1 MRPRRPWRR
10 KAMIEKM
17 MRYSFALL
25 SGEADKFLKDLEEL
39 GVVDITRSE
48 KPVDDASTKLSNEVE
63 TCRKAIS
70 YLESLNPAE
79 EADNGKFTLSPDGNI
94 SDPLALFQ
102 EILPKERLL
111 KTEIEELQN
120 NLDEARVWGNFDK
133 GKIQDLEKLGLKLR
147 FYKLPKKS
155 YDPSW
160 ASEYAIQEIAD
171 DGRHVWFV
179 TVSDDP
185 EYSFPAEEIPAPE
198 KDPSTLEGI
207 LADKEGNLIACKGLM
222 YSLKDYIP
230 QIKERSDKAMSKLQR
245 YLADAGAGKAAENH
259 ITTFEGFAPVEE
271 DKRLC
276 EAFDAME
283 GVIYLKEVAVKEDNP
298 PIKLKG
304 NWFTRMFTVL
314 TDMYGRPEYNE
325 FDPTPYLSIFFLLFF
340 AMCMGDAGYGLAL
353 IVIGL
358 LLRRSNGLK
367 DIAPLVMTLGAGTFV
382 IGIVMHTFFGYDI
395 STASWVPSWLKKCM
409 VTGNIA
415 GFDANMVLSV
425 LIGILHLSL
434 AFILKAIYATKK
446 HGFLNSLGT
455 WGWTLLI
462 VGGVIV
468 GGISLTGVLSS
479 TITKWIIIAIGII
492 SAIGIFLLSDIH
504 RNPLKN
510 IAPGLWETYNT
521 ATGLLGDVLSY
532 LRLYA
537 LGLAGG
543 MLGKAFND
551 IAAMTV
557 GDGGIGFGWIAFA
570 LIFLVGHALNLAM
583 CCLGAFVHPLRLN
596 FLEFFKNSGY
606 EGKGRVYRPIT
617 NKQNL

>member
-1 MRPRRPWRR
+1 
-10 KAMIEKM
+10 MIDKM
-17 MRYSFALL
+17 TKYSFVLL
-25 SGEADKFLKDLEEL
+25 SGDAPGFLEDLGKL

-48 KPVDDASTKLSNEVE
+48 KPVDEVSTRLSSEVE
-63 TCRKAIS
+63 ACRKAIS
-70 YLESLNPAE
+70 HLKAIEPTTDPGS
-79 EADNGKFTLSPDGNI
+79 GKFTVSPDGEI
-94 SDPLALFQ
+94 KDPLAMFQ
-102 EILPKERLL
+102 EIAPREKQLKAEVEAAHKEL
-111 KTEIEELQN
+111 E
-120 NLDEARVWGNFDK
+120 EARIWGNFDREVLD
-133 GKIQDLEKLGLKLR
+133 DLDREGLKIR
-147 FYKLPKKS
+147 FYRMSKKS
-155 YDPSW
+155 FDPSW

-171 DGRHVWFV
+171 TGKQVWFV

-185 EYSFPAEEIPAPE
+185 DYSFPAEEIPVPRNDFSSAE
-198 KDPSTLEGI
+198 SL
-207 LADKEGNLIACKGLM
+207 LSDKEGELIACRGILS
-222 YSLKDYIP
+222 SLTDYIP
-230 QIKERSDKAMSKLQR
+230 AIQEREDNAMARLQR
-245 YLADAGAGKAAENH
+245 HLADVGSQKAAEGH
-259 ITTFEGFAPVEE
+259 ITTFEGFAPVEDE
-271 DKRLC
+271 KRLT

-283 GVIYLKEVAVKEDNP
+283 GVYYLKEEAVKGDNP

-304 NWFTRMFTVL
+304 NWFTRMFSVL
-314 TDMYGRPEYNE
+314 TDMYGRPGYDE
-325 FDPTPYLSIFFLLFF
+325 FDPTPYLSVFFLLFF

-358 LLRRSNGLK
+358 LLRRSEGMR
-367 DIAPLVMTLGAGTFV
+367 DIAPLVSTLGAGTFV

-395 STASWVPSWLKKCM
+395 SAVPWIPNWLKKCM

-415 GFDANMVLSV
+415 GFDANMVISI
-425 LIGILHLSL
+425 LIGIIHLSL
-434 AFILKAIYATKK
+434 AFVLKAVYATKK
-446 HGFLNSLGT
+446 NGFANSLGT

-479 TITKWIIIAIGII
+479 EVTRWIIIAIGVI

-557 GDGGIGFGWIAFA
+557 GDGGFGPGWIAFIV
-570 LIFLVGHALNLAM
+570 IFLVGHALNLAM

-606 EGKGRVYRPIT
+606 EGKGRIYRPIT